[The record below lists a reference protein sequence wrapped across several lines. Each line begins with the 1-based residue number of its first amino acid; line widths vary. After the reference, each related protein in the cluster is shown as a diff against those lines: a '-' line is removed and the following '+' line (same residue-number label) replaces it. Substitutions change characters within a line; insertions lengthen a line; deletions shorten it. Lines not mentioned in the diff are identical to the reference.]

1 MSSNNTDTKL
11 SLIASPEVLNSVFLA
26 GTPHVLST
34 NSVSFS
40 SDEIHELLAI
50 DVAISGKTKNLFWLY
65 DHQTNSFD
73 ANSLNSQLA
82 SKLYLSADDIT
93 ISASTIAGSGSQID
107 YFVSYKIDNEN
118 QTKLA
123 ILKSDGSFVED
134 LIESSTNEIAQHDI
148 TKIEV
153 VGDFVVIETL
163 TR

>member
-73 ANSLNSQLA
+73 ANTV
-82 SKLYLSADDIT
+82 LYNNNIILT
-93 ISASTIAGSGSQID
+93 IQ
-107 YFVSYKIDNEN
+107 
-118 QTKLA
+118 
-123 ILKSDGSFVED
+123 
-134 LIESSTNEIAQHDI
+134 
-148 TKIEV
+148 
-153 VGDFVVIETL
+153 
-163 TR
+163 